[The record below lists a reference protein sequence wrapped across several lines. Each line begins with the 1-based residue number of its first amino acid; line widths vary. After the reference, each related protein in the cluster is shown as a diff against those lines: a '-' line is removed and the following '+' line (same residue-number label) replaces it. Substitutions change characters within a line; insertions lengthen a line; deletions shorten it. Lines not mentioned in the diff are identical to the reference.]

1 MGYFEII
8 KKGFETANRNL
19 WVLLTQFAAGLT
31 LVAVFFVFV
40 LIFTLM
46 TLGSLPAGFQGLT
59 EDKIPALLGA
69 SFSLMAAGVFF
80 VIIFMVIAAYVTAFV
95 HSGNLGC
102 IMDTARGE
110 TKGFTAPDFFA
121 SARRS
126 SVSMLGLY
134 IVWGLFSLAV
144 LLVLTAAVG
153 VGFEAI
159 LIPLKDAGR
168 GLLAFGLGVP
178 FIILSILAGLLFLF
192 ILYAGWTFS
201 GIILVGER
209 KHAFEAISMSYHFI
223 KIHFWDSLLFAL
235 FMFSLVFVANIVGNL
250 FSVPFGATPEN
261 RPLLAVGMVPLV
273 FLGVLFQMYIGLI
286 ARSSFAVFY
295 LDRRIHMPPH
305 GWHIFHSDEAPAGS
319 PVEPVPGGDAPME
332 TTIPAEHQENTG
344 TSSGEAASPP
354 EGPSDGDTGG
364 PASKPAI

>member
-1 MGYFEII
+1 LGYFEII

-31 LVAVFFVFV
+31 LVAVFFVFL

-46 TLGSLPAGFQGLT
+46 TLGSLPAGFQSLT

-69 SFSLMAAGVFF
+69 SFSLMFAGALF
-80 VIIFMVIAAYVTAFV
+80 VIIFIVIAAYVTAFV

-110 TKGFTAPDFFA
+110 AKGFTAPDFFA

-134 IVWGLFSLAV
+134 TVWGLFSLAV

-192 ILYAGWTFS
+192 VLYAGWTFS

-223 KIHFWDSLLFAL
+223 KVHFWDSLLFAL

-250 FSVPFGATPEN
+250 FSVPFNAAPDS
-261 RPLLAVGMVPLV
+261 RPLLAAGMVPLV

-286 ARSSFAVFY
+286 ARSSFAVYY
-295 LDRRIHMPPH
+295 LDRRVHMPPH
-305 GWHIFHSDEAPAGS
+305 GWHIFHSDEAPENS
-319 PVEPVPGGDAPME
+319 PAEPVPGDAPME
-332 TTIPAEHQENTG
+332 TTIPNESQEHPEA
-344 TSSGEAASPP
+344 SSVEPASTPERPSDGGP
-354 EGPSDGDTGG
+354 EGPESR
-364 PASKPAI
+364 PI